1 MKDFLK
7 MLLAVICGLLLFG
20 FICFFILGGALT
32 AMGTAAGSGKTV
44 IPRSGI
50 LAVDMSA
57 FVLGEQ
63 SNPGTGFNPGFSF
76 AGGATLPTVGAL
88 QATRAIQVAAED
100 AGVKAIFLKTDGN
113 VSDVSAVEEFRKA
126 LSAFRSSGKPIVAYV
141 EAPTTG
147 GYWLASVA
155 DKIYMTEYQGATITM
170 TGVSTQSV
178 FLKDLLDKLGV
189 NVQLIRH
196 GKYKSAGET
205 FTRNSSSPE
214 NTFQYQTLVNS
225 LWSTMRGDICK
236 SRGMAEETLDA
247 AIDNLE
253 LCLPEDFLKAGMVD
267 GLVTRQGLKDKLA
280 TLAVKDKFSEVSF
293 IDFADYAAAKVLPN
307 TKSKNKIA
315 IIYTEGEIVDGKET
329 REVAGDRF
337 AAIID
342 KVKAD
347 SSIKAVVLRVNSPGG
362 SVLASEKI
370 KHELDLL
377 GEEKPL
383 IASYGAYA
391 ASGGYWISNNCSKI
405 FTDAT
410 TLTGSIGV
418 FGMIPDFSKTAKDL
432 LKVNVQSVSSNKH
445 GDMYSLMR
453 PFDANEYNYMLR
465 SIETVY
471 DKFTA
476 IVSEGRGIPKETVD
490 EIGQGRVWTGADA
503 LGINLVDEIGTL
515 EEAVGYAAVSNGLS
529 LTDVQIAEYPK
540 PLSAMQQAMQ
550 LLQGGSDK
558 DEYVKAKIKGM
569 ARPQVIAR
577 MPYQITVY

>member
-1 MKDFLK
+1 
-7 MLLAVICGLLLFG
+7 
-20 FICFFILGGALT
+20 
-32 AMGTAAGSGKTV
+32 
-44 IPRSGI
+44 
-50 LAVDMSA
+50 
-57 FVLGEQ
+57 
-63 SNPGTGFNPGFSF
+63 
-76 AGGATLPTVGAL
+76 
-88 QATRAIQVAAED
+88 
-100 AGVKAIFLKTDGN
+100 
-113 VSDVSAVEEFRKA
+113 
-126 LSAFRSSGKPIVAYV
+126 
-141 EAPTTG
+141 
-147 GYWLASVA
+147 
-155 DKIYMTEYQGATITM
+155 
-170 TGVSTQSV
+170 
-178 FLKDLLDKLGV
+178 
-189 NVQLIRH
+189 
-196 GKYKSAGET
+196 
-205 FTRNSSSPE
+205 
-214 NTFQYQTLVNS
+214 
-225 LWSTMRGDICK
+225 
-236 SRGMAEETLDA
+236 
-247 AIDNLE
+247 
-253 LCLPEDFLKAGMVD
+253 
-267 GLVTRQGLKDKLA
+267 
-280 TLAVKDKFSEVSF
+280 
-293 IDFADYAAAKVLPN
+293 
-307 TKSKNKIA
+307 
-315 IIYTEGEIVDGKET
+315 
-329 REVAGDRF
+329 
-337 AAIID
+337 
-342 KVKAD
+342 
-347 SSIKAVVLRVNSPGG
+347 VVLRVNSPGG

-383 IASYGAYA
+383 IASFGAYA

-476 IVSEGRGIPKETVD
+476 IVSEGRGIPQETVD